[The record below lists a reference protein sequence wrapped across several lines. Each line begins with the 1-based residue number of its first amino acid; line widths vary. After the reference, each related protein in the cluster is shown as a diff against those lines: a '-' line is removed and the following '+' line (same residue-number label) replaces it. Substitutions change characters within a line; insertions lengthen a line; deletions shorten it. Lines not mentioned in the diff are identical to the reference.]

1 MRLINLIRRRELA
14 SLDAFVTKEHSR
26 IGGSKH
32 NGVIIAA
39 ISRKDEQIAI
49 SPQLI
54 NTSGMA

>member
-14 SLDAFVTKEHSR
+14 SLDVCVTQEHSR

-39 ISRKDEQIAI
+39 VSRKDENIAFC
-49 SPQLI
+49 PQWI
-54 NTSGMA
+54 CTAGMA